1 MRIGVDA
8 TCWSNHRGYGRFTRA
23 LLCAALAQDRANEY
37 IFFTDSESE
46 EFPLPERA
54 KEVRVSAGVPT
65 LRAAAADGRRSLPDI
80 WNMSRALSR
89 TPLDLLFFPSVYS
102 YVPVISSAPKLVT
115 IHDVIP
121 EMFPEL
127 VFPTLQSKLLWKAK
141 RSLGCAQ
148 ARLIL
153 TVSEY
158 SRQCLQQRLGIA
170 PSRLRVVSE
179 ASDPVFKRV
188 EGMDAGPLFA
198 RLELPPDACYVLAVG
213 GFSPHKNFSLL
224 VDVFCE
230 VQARPEF
237 ANVRLIFAG
246 DYAGDVFHSCFH
258 DLVQQ
263 VHDAGLQGRV
273 IFTGY
278 LRDQDLVALLNKA
291 LVLALPSFCEGF
303 GLPGI
308 EAAAC
313 GTPVIATTESPLPE
327 LLGEGAIPVH
337 PSDRTGLR
345 DALLRVLSDTG
356 LRERLGNAG
365 LAAAAR
371 LSWENSARQL
381 LRVFD
386 EVVHARA
393 ASH

>member
-23 LLCAALAQDRANEY
+23 LLNAALAQDRANEY

-54 KEVRVSAGVPT
+54 KEVRISAGVPT

-80 WNMSRALSR
+80 WNMSRALSG

-121 EMFPEL
+121 EMFPQL

-141 RSLGCAQ
+141 RWLGCAQ

-188 EGMDAGPLFA
+188 EGMDARPLFA
-198 RLELPPDACYVLAVG
+198 RLGLPPDACYVLAVG
-213 GFSPHKNFSLL
+213 GFSPHKNLSLL
-224 VDVFCE
+224 MDVFCE
-230 VQARPEF
+230 VQARPVF

-246 DYAGDVFHSCFH
+246 DYTSDVFHSCFH

-263 VHDAGLQGRV
+263 VQDAGLQGRV
-273 IFTGY
+273 IFAGY

-337 PSDRTGLR
+337 PSDRAGLR

-356 LRERLGNAG
+356 LRERMGSAG

-381 LRVFD
+381 LGVFD
-386 EVVHARA
+386 EVVHDRA